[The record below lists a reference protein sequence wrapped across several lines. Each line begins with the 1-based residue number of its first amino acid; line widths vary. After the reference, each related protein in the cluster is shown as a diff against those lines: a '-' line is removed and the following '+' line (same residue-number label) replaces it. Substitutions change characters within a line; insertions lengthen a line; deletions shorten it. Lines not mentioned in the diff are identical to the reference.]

1 MLFLGAV
8 KAALFFIKPVLFVL
22 GTCIFGFGD
31 YILFEKIFDD
41 AIYFHEQKKPLVGGF
56 F

>member
-1 MLFLGAV
+1 MCEGKLSQ
-8 KAALFFIKPVLFVL
+8 
-22 GTCIFGFGD
+22 
-31 YILFEKIFDD
+31 ILFEKIFDD